1 MPYFSDIAVIKSKPY
16 EPSGYVAGHLRF
28 KFIREEAM
36 DTKGDDDDDDDDD
49 DDNDNDNDDDQD
61 RDGHKSK
68 EGGIKGSKAQ
78 KSREVVTKSFST
90 KSLSFEKYFILN
102 KLSPI
107 VDIILKESEWYD
119 CLATAPEGGVSITAA
134 WTSSD
139 IRLEVQ
145 CT

>member
-1 MPYFSDIAVIKSKPY
+1 MLYYSDNAIIKSKPY

-28 KFIREEAM
+28 KFIRGEAV
-36 DTKGDDDDDDDDD
+36 DIKSDDDEDDD
-49 DDNDNDNDDDQD
+49 DDNDDDQD
-61 RDGHKSK
+61 GDGDGSISK

-78 KSREVVTKSFST
+78 KSREVVTKL
-90 KSLSFEKYFILN
+90 LSIKRYFILN

-107 VDIILKESEWYD
+107 VDIIPKESEWYD